1 MKRRAFIK
9 GTASLSLLP
18 VVKPLA
24 GLATQSRNMKIK
36 IDHIASDFERQ
47 PLVRP
52 FGFKGGY
59 LTELWQAVSLIQ
71 TAASGPKIGLAT
83 QSVLYGD
90 PAIFSDH
97 SESAGNALMYA
108 LSERALRL
116 AKETP
121 FHTPVDLLSDIL
133 PEVTRYAA
141 SVTGRGSANLNFIY
155 NALVSVDN
163 AAWLVYASE
172 NKCPHFDAMIPDAY
186 KKPLGL
192 RNPRI
197 AVMYQIPYGM
207 PMTDLVNAAEEGYFV
222 FKIKTGMPG
231 DQEQMLRSDM
241 ERLDLIHRTLKDL
254 RTPQTKDGRLIYTLD
269 ANGRYGKKESLLKF
283 LDHAKKIGAF
293 EQIKLIE
300 EPFWES
306 NNETVGDVG
315 VIIGAD
321 ESVHTEADAIK
332 RIQQGYKAIVL
343 KGIAKTLS
351 VSFKIAKVAYEHHV
365 ACMCADLTVNPL
377 LLDWHKNL
385 AARLQPFPGIGMPM
399 IETNGDMNYKN
410 WDLMKTFHPVQNA
423 SWQQVKQGVF
433 ELDDDFYERSGGIFM
448 GTAHYEQLFHRK
460 QE

>member
-1 MKRRAFIK
+1 M
-9 GTASLSLLP
+9 SLLP
-18 VVKPLA
+18 MIAPLA
-24 GLATQSRNMKIK
+24 GLAAPSKNMKIK

-59 LTELWQAVSLIQ
+59 LTELWQAVSLMQ
-71 TAASGPKIGLAT
+71 TATGKPQVGLAT

-90 PAIFSDH
+90 PDVFAGH

-108 LSERALRL
+108 LSEKALQL
-116 AKETP
+116 AKQTP
-121 FHTPVDLLSDIL
+121 FDTPVDLLTTIL
-133 PEVTRYAA
+133 PEVARYAI
-141 SVTGRGSANLNFIY
+141 SVTGSNNVNLNFIY

-172 NKCPHFDAMIPDAY
+172 NKCADFDTMIPPVY
-186 KKPLGL
+186 RKPLSTH
-192 RNPRI
+192 NSRI
-197 AVMYQIPYGM
+197 AVMYQVPYGM
-207 PMTDLVNAAEEGYFV
+207 PVTDLLKAAEEGYFV

-231 DQEQMLRSDM
+231 NQEQMLQSDID
-241 ERLDLIHRTLKDL
+241 RLTLVHRTLKDL

-269 ANGRYGKKESLLKF
+269 SNGRYQKKESLLKY

-306 NNETVGDVG
+306 SNDDVSDLG

-321 ESVHTEADAIK
+321 ESVHTEADAVK

-351 VSFKIAKVAYEHHV
+351 ISFKIAKVAYEHHA
-365 ACMCADLTVNPL
+365 ACICADLTVNPL

-385 AARLQPFPGIGMPM
+385 AARLHPFPGIGMPM
-399 IETNGDMNYKN
+399 METNGDMNYKN
-410 WDLMKTFHPVQNA
+410 WELMKTYNAVQHA
-423 SWQQVKQGVF
+423 PWQQVKQGVF
-433 ELDDDFYERSGGIFM
+433 ELDDDFYRRSGGIFM
-448 GTAHYEQLFHRK
+448 GTQHYESMFRK
-460 QE
+460 K

>member
-9 GTASLSLLP
+9 DTVSLSLLP
-18 VVKPLA
+18 MIKPLA
-24 GLATQSRNMKIK
+24 GLAAQSENMKIK

-59 LTELWQAVSLIQ
+59 LTELWQAVSLMQ
-71 TAASGPKIGLAT
+71 TTSGGPKIGLAT

-90 PAIFSDH
+90 PDVFSAH
-97 SESAGNALMYA
+97 TESAGNALMYA
-108 LSERALRL
+108 LSEKALQL
-116 AKETP
+116 IKQTP
-121 FHTPVDLLSDIL
+121 FDTPVDLLSDIL
-133 PEVTRYAA
+133 PEITKYAM
-141 SVTGRGSANLNFIY
+141 SLTGVEKVNLNFIY

-163 AAWLVYASE
+163 AAWLVYAAE
-172 NKCPHFDAMIPDAY
+172 NKCEHFDAMIPGRY
-186 KKPLGL
+186 KKSLAT

-197 AVMYQIPYGM
+197 AIMYQIPYGM
-207 PMTDLVNAAEEGYFV
+207 PMTDLLKAAEEGYFV

-231 DQEQMLRSDM
+231 DQEQMLKSDM
-241 ERLDLIHRTLKDL
+241 ERLTLIHYTLKDL
-254 RTPQTKDGRLIYTLD
+254 KTPQTKDGRLIYTLD
-269 ANGRYGKKESLLKF
+269 ANGRYQKKESLLRY

-293 EQIKLIE
+293 DQIKLIE

-306 NNETVGDVG
+306 NNEAVSDVG

-351 VSFKIAKVAYEHHV
+351 MSLRTAKVAYEHNV
-365 ACMCADLTVNPL
+365 ACICADLTVNPL

-410 WDLMKTFHPVQNA
+410 WDQMKTFHPVQNA
-423 SWQQVKQGVF
+423 SWQQVKHGVF
-433 ELDDDFYERSGGIFM
+433 ELNSDFYERSGGIFQ
-448 GTAHYEQLFHRK
+448 GVAHYENLFKRK
-460 QE
+460 

>member
-1 MKRRAFIK
+1 MKRRSFIK
-9 GTASLSLLP
+9 DAVAWSLLP
-18 VVKPLA
+18 AIKPLT
-24 GLATQSRNMKIK
+24 GLARQSSNMKIK

-59 LTELWQAVSLIQ
+59 LTELWQAVSSMQ
-71 TAASGPKIGLAT
+71 TTASGPKIGLAT

-90 PAIFSDH
+90 PDVFSAH

-108 LSERALRL
+108 LSEKALQL
-116 AKETP
+116 TKETP
-121 FHTPVDLLSDIL
+121 FDTPVDLLLAIM
-133 PEVTRYAA
+133 PEVRKYAVSLTGQS
-141 SVTGRGSANLNFIY
+141 SVNLNFIY

-172 NKCPHFDAMIPDAY
+172 NKCADFDTMIPAVY
-186 KKPLGL
+186 RKPLRL
-192 RNPRI
+192 HNPKV

-207 PMTDLVNAAEEGYFV
+207 PMTDLLKAASEGYFV

-231 DQEQMLRSDM
+231 NQAQMLQADM
-241 ERLDLIHRTLKDL
+241 ERLTLVHQTLKHL
-254 RTPQTKDGRLIYTLD
+254 RTPQTRDGRLIYTLD
-269 ANGRYGKKESLLKF
+269 ANGRYEKKESLLRY
-283 LDHAKKIGAF
+283 LDHARKIGAF
-293 EQIKLIE
+293 EQIRLIE

-306 NNETVGDVG
+306 NNETVEDVG

-321 ESVHTEADAIK
+321 ESVHTEADAMK
-332 RIQQGYKAIVL
+332 RIQQGYKALVL

-351 VSFKIAKVAYEHHV
+351 MSFKIAKVAHENNV
-365 ACMCADLTVNPL
+365 ACICADLTVNPL

-385 AARLQPFPGIGMPM
+385 AGRLQPFPGIGMPM

-410 WDLMKTFHPVQNA
+410 WELMKTFHPVQQA

-433 ELDDDFYERSGGIFM
+433 ELNDDFYKRSGGIFM
-448 GTAHYEQLFHRK
+448 GTDHYEKMLKRS
-460 QE
+460 